1 MRIKDIFY
9 FIEDIFVNYLFIP
22 FDFLRELSASNWW
35 MSNLVPWIFIFIGL
49 IAFSYWM
56 IQLKKFDDNKEEDT
70 SITAHDYL

>member
-1 MRIKDIFY
+1 MSKKTRFTDTELKEFRSL
-9 FIEDIFVNYLFIP
+9 IEEKIDYKG
-22 FDFLRELSASNWW
+22 
-35 MSNLVPWIFIFIGL
+35 FIFIGL

>member
-22 FDFLRELSASNWW
+22 FDFLRELSASSWW
-35 MSNLVPWIFIFIGL
+35 LSNSIAWVFTLVGL
-49 IAFSYWM
+49 FAFSYWM
-56 IQLKKFDDNKEEDT
+56 IQLKKFDDNNEEDT